1 LCERDDALEPSADDF
16 RVRRFSALRW
26 NLDRDEFFIITTL
39 RTSARPVAALFIATP
54 VSPIATAFT
63 PASTA
68 HASLPARPLRRPRRR
83 LLGRWRRLGIHFRFD
98 HHTFHAA
105 EESAFL
111 EEDVV
116 GELETLHAERLRGAI
131 ERLFEILSFESL
143 RHGRSFCHAVCSSA
157 G

>member
-1 LCERDDALEPSADDF
+1 
-16 RVRRFSALRW
+16 LRW
-26 NLDRDEFFIITTL
+26 NLDRDEFFFVTTL
-39 RTSARPVAALFIATP
+39 RTSAGPVAAWFIAAP
-54 VSPIATAFT
+54 VSPIATAS
-63 PASTA
+63 ASASATR
-68 HASLPARPLRRPRRR
+68 ASLPARPLRRPRRR
-83 LLGRWRRLGIHFRFD
+83 LLGRRRRLGIHLGFD

-116 GELETLHAERLRGAI
+116 GELEALHAERLGGAA